1 MPSTS
6 LSSPSDC
13 RARQPIRLLTTLA
26 LVACTAIAS
35 ACAGASEPAR
45 PHADA
50 RSAAT
55 VAPPAPIPQALQ
67 NEVEAELRR
76 RVAEAEAGDES
87 TIQVALHPPASAPQ
101 RVLVVVAH
109 SEGRGIQVSELI
121 AEPNGGARFSSVVAK
136 ELPPAGLDSAPP
148 KLDLYQKILG
158 PADATRL
165 LQRAA
170 LAVSA
175 EIEAQVGLLPT
186 NPVNE
191 TQVLGVRLWS
201 ADGRMIDRRFD
212 GRPGNLAEP
221 RRAPVALIREDLE
234 SLASPVDR
242 TGVNAQL
249 RAMIVDAWPAPG
261 AMPAWTRARL
271 LAVASAL
278 PSHPLVALVEPSL
291 DETGEPRVRAI
302 NALAAATEV
311 DLRRD
316 ASGGLRGVDEVAEA
330 YRKLLDKR

>member
-1 MPSTS
+1 MRARSFS
-6 LSSPSDC
+6 ALSSC
-13 RARQPIRLLTTLA
+13 RARQFVHPLTPLA
-26 LVACTAIAS
+26 LVACTALGS
-35 ACAGASEPAR
+35 ACAATPEPA
-45 PHADA
+45 PQHA
-50 RSAAT
+50 
-55 VAPPAPIPQALQ
+55 VAPAPAAPSIPQALQ
-67 NEVEAELRR
+67 DEVEVELRR
-76 RVAEAEAGDES
+76 RVAEAEAGDAS

-121 AEPNGGARFSSVVAK
+121 AEPHGGARFSSVVAR

-148 KLDLYQKILG
+148 ELELFRLTLG

-221 RRAPVALIREDLE
+221 RRAPVALVREDLE
-234 SLASPVDR
+234 SLTATADR
-242 TGVNAQL
+242 TGVNAEL

-278 PSHPLVALVEPSL
+278 PSHSLVALVEPDL
-291 DETGEPRVRAI
+291 NEIGEPRVRAI

-330 YRKLLDKR
+330 YRQLLDKR

>member
-1 MPSTS
+1 MRASSLTFLST
-6 LSSPSDC
+6 C
-13 RARQPIRLLTTLA
+13 RFRQPIHPLTALA
-26 LVACTAIAS
+26 LAASTAIAG
-35 ACAGASEPAR
+35 ACAATPEPA
-45 PHADA
+45 PQHAA
-50 RSAAT
+50 
-55 VAPPAPIPQALQ
+55 APPPAAPSIPKALRD
-67 NEVEAELRR
+67 EVEVELRR
-76 RVAEAEAGDES
+76 RVAEKEAGNES
-87 TIQVALHPPASAPQ
+87 TIQVSLHLPTSAPQ

-121 AEPNGGARFSSVVAK
+121 AEPNGGARFSSVVAR

-148 KLDLYQKILG
+148 ELELFHKTLA
-158 PADATRL
+158 PAEATRL

-170 LAVSA
+170 LAISA

-186 NPVNE
+186 HPVNE

-234 SLASPVDR
+234 SLTTTADR
-242 TGVNAQL
+242 TGVNSEL

-271 LAVASAL
+271 LAVAAAL
-278 PSHPLVALVEPSL
+278 PSHSLVALVEPDL
-291 DETGEPRVRAI
+291 NETGEPRVRAI

-330 YRKLLDKR
+330 YRQLLDKR